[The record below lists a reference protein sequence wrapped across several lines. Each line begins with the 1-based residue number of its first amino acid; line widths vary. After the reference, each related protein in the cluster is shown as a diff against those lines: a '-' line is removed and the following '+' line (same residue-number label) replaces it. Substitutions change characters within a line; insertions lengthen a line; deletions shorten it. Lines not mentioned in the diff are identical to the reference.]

1 MRAPSCNEFSHLSP
15 LAEPTSRA
23 AAFSVV
29 FALPR
34 LPFIDLLHMNSFL
47 KMKEDRGEKE
57 C

>member
-15 LAEPTSRA
+15 LAEPTSWA
-23 AAFSVV
+23 AAFSAV
-29 FALPR
+29 FALPW